1 MHEPLDLSKVSE
13 NERLAFYGAL
23 LAVATADGQIDKD
36 EMELVFGLM
45 DLENMSEQAKRE
57 VQSYIITPPTLWDCL
72 RKLSQANEIL
82 RFGLMVN
89 IVDISWANDE
99 LDSNEEKAIL
109 LAKSELNVTD
119 QQLEAI
125 KTFIQKMREI
135 RTRGLDGDQAADA
148 LKLAASGLSAVG
160 VPIAA
165 LYFSGSVVGFS
176 AAGITSG
183 LAALGLGFG
192 MVPGIGLAVLV
203 GAGIFWGVSQML
215 DVGGHQA
222 KEEAVKKEKRKAQLV
237 IENMQGA
244 INQLITRITNLQEKV
259 AGLTVSAADV
269 EANRESIRILTDRL
283 KFMQQSV
290 TKRQQIV
297 GVI

>member
-109 LAKSELNVTD
+109 LAKIELNVTD

-259 AGLTVSAADV
+259 EGLTVSAADV
-269 EANRESIRILTDRL
+269 ESNRESIRILTDRL

>member
-1 MHEPLDLSKVSE
+1 MNESLDLSKVSE
-13 NERLAFYGAL
+13 NDRLAFYGAL
-23 LAVATADGQIDKD
+23 LAVATADGQIDKE
-36 EMELVFGLM
+36 EMELVFGMM
-45 DLENMSEQAKRE
+45 DLENMSEKAKRE

-72 RKLSQANEIL
+72 RKLSQADEIL

-89 IVDISWANDE
+89 IVDVAWANDE
-99 LDSNEEKAIL
+99 IDSNEEKAIL
-109 LAKSELNVTD
+109 LAKSELNVTH

-125 KTFIQKMREI
+125 KSFIQKMREI
-135 RTRGLDGDQAADA
+135 RARGLDDDQAADA

-203 GAGIFWGVSQML
+203 GAGIFWGVSQAL
-215 DVGGHQA
+215 DVGGHHA

-244 INQLITRITNLQEKV
+244 INQLIAQITNLQDKIS
-259 AGLTVSAADV
+259 GLTVSAADV

-290 TKRQQIV
+290 TKRQQIA
-297 GVI
+297 GAI